1 MTRVAYLTSQYP
13 ALSHAFIERE
23 IEAIRAC
30 GVDVETYSVRPC
42 GEADLRSAT
51 MRAEAARTSVLRG
64 SPPGDW
70 GRALTGLGARRPDVL
85 AAGLQLAGRSGR
97 RSLRS
102 KTWQLFYL
110 AEAVLLYD
118 RLRALGM
125 RHVHAHFA
133 NVGADVARLTAGLGR
148 AEDGPD
154 AGWRW
159 SFTMHGPTEFED
171 VAGFDLAAK
180 VRSADGVSCISD
192 FCRSQLMRF
201 VEPEHW
207 AKLRVVHMAV
217 DTRRYHPAPT
227 DRLRPGSLGRL
238 LTVGRLV
245 PEKGAPV
252 LLDALAL
259 LAERGLRPPTT
270 LVGTGPMVDSLTA
283 RIAELGLADT
293 VTLAG
298 PVGQDDLPDLYRRSE
313 AFVLPSFSEGLP
325 VVLMEAMAS
334 GLPVIT
340 TQIAAIGELV
350 QDRVNGRLVPPG
362 RPDLLAEALAD
373 VLSDP
378 GRARS
383 WGSAGRA
390 DVCRT
395 FSTQVTGP
403 AMANFLADVAAGD
416 AARGPGGPH
425 ESSGLP

>member
-270 LVGTGPMVDSLTA
+270 LVGTG
-283 RIAELGLADT
+283 
-293 VTLAG
+293 
-298 PVGQDDLPDLYRRSE
+298 RSE